1 MSCGM
6 WSIQYRVWGIW
17 DGLRAMGYEVYGT
30 GYGVW
35 GMGYGA
41 WGMGHVAWEAWVW
54 DMGYGLFLGYGLLL
68 GYGLWAMG
76 CAVSSITRVP

>member
-17 DGLRAMGYEVYGT
+17 DGLQAMGYEVYGT

-35 GMGYGA
+35 GMEYGA
-41 WGMGHVAWEAWVW
+41 WGMGGMG
-54 DMGYGLFLGYGLLL
+54 MGYGLWAIIVLWAIT
-68 GYGLWAMG
+68 GLWAMG